1 MVKGIIVILGLAGL
15 YFLAQK
21 YSLFYIFHYFDSIL
35 HVLGGIGIGL
45 FFATWWVNRPL
56 RIFSITLTLAILWE
70 IFERVGHYYL
80 PVFINFGGIADTS
93 MDILC
98 AILGASL
105 VILATRE

>member
-1 MVKGIIVILGLAGL
+1 MVNLTVVGL

-35 HVLGGIGIGL
+35 HILGGIGIGL
-45 FFATWWVNRPL
+45 FFSTWWIKRPV
-56 RIFSITLTLAILWE
+56 RILSMTLGIAIMWE
-70 IFERVGHYYL
+70 IFERIGHYYL
-80 PVFINFGGIADTS
+80 PVFINFGGTVDTS